1 MPKFPTFP
9 YLFDEANCITI
20 AKLKQWNYLKKD
32 SWKSGTITWSR
43 NGTETGSINISVR
56 MFKDENVL
64 TVNYK
69 CNKTDH
75 NYNIHL
81 EAIPSN
87 LGKGEVWYFICP
99 FTGKRCRKLHL
110 IKEKFMH
117 RSALASGMY
126 SKQTHSKKWRQMEK
140 VYGSYFDRDKLY
152 EELYS
157 KNFTKY
163 YNGKPTKRYLRILTE
178 LKKTDAISHIDIE
191 RLMILGK

>member
-1 MPKFPTFP
+1 
-9 YLFDEANCITI
+9 
-20 AKLKQWNYLKKD
+20 
-32 SWKSGTITWSR
+32 
-43 NGTETGSINISVR
+43 
-56 MFKDENVL
+56 
-64 TVNYK
+64 
-69 CNKTDH
+69 
-75 NYNIHL
+75 
-81 EAIPSN
+81 
-87 LGKGEVWYFICP
+87 
-99 FTGKRCRKLHL
+99 
-110 IKEKFMH
+110 MH